1 MIQHIVLFKLK
12 PGVDEETIGA
22 HIADFRALAG
32 IVDGIRSIEV
42 QRDIVGRPVSAEFG
56 LVVAL
61 ADRDVLQ
68 QYRDHPAHQAALAR
82 TQQNLDHMLVLDY
95 EVAE

>member
-12 PGVDEETIGA
+12 AGVDEDTIA
-22 HIADFRALAG
+22 SHIADFQALAG

-61 ADRDVLQ
+61 EDQNALQ
-68 QYRDHPAHQAALAR
+68 QYRDHPAHQAAFAR

-95 EVAE
+95 EVDA